1 MSETTICS
9 NCNNNLGQIIP
20 LYIYLREEIQKAYL
34 LEKFKGNTPHS
45 MLTNSNYK
53 LEMGPLMDAL
63 GIFKECDRIC
73 LLGMINNPSLLL

>member
-9 NCNNNLGQIIP
+9 NCNNDLGPIIP

-34 LEKFKGNTPHS
+34 AEKFNGNTPQS
-45 MLTNSNYK
+45 MLTNPDYK

-63 GIFKECDRIC
+63 GLTNPCDRMA
-73 LLGMINNPSLLL
+73 LLGMVNNPSLLL

>member
-9 NCNNNLGQIIP
+9 NCNNDLGSIIA

-34 LEKFKGNTPHS
+34 KEKFDGNTPQS

-63 GIFKECDRIC
+63 GIYKECDRIN
-73 LLGMINNPSLLL
+73 LLGMVNNPSLLL